1 MRVSGRPSF
10 GAAIETEV
18 RNRRPREVRGV
29 EAVVRQAMV
38 YRHLASGA
46 RRALVN
52 GSAGVVVF
60 AAGRPFAVVSVT
72 F

>member
-1 MRVSGRPSF
+1 
-10 GAAIETEV
+10 
-18 RNRRPREVRGV
+18 
-29 EAVVRQAMV
+29 MV

-72 F
+72 FGPNAISELDFLADPERLARLELSAVEPAQR

>member
-1 MRVSGRPSF
+1 M
-10 GAAIETEV
+10 
-18 RNRRPREVRGV
+18 
-29 EAVVRQAMV
+29 RQAMA

-46 RRALVN
+46 RRALIN

-72 F
+72 FSPNAIRGLDFLVDPERLARLDLSAVEPGQG